1 MIRLLLV
8 DDHATIR
15 QGLRFLLEQNA
26 DIRVIGEAGSG
37 REARSATLRL
47 QPDLILLDLRLPDAT
62 PEDLCPE
69 LRELSPHSKI
79 LILSGV
85 EDADPVYRAI
95 DAGID
100 GYALKAS
107 DSAELV
113 TAIRQVMTGN
123 SYLHPTI
130 TRLILHRAGK
140 TLSTDKQSAE
150 PSSNLTKRQ
159 RQVLMLM
166 ASTATNRDIAERLVV
181 SEETVRS
188 HVKGVL
194 RKLGQSNRTQAV
206 LEAVRLG
213 IIKV

>member
-8 DDHATIR
+8 DDHAAIR

-62 PEDLCPE
+62 PEELCPE
-69 LRELSPHSKI
+69 LRELSQHSKI

-113 TAIRQVMTGN
+113 IAIRQVMTGN

-140 TLSTDKQSAE
+140 ARTSDKHPHTTS
-150 PSSNLTKRQ
+150 PNLTKRQ
-159 RQVLMLM
+159 HQVLMLM
-166 ASTATNRDIAERLVV
+166 ACTATNRDIAKRLVV